1 MAMARGLQY
10 LVHRILKGEK
20 EMEDLKR
27 AETELINAEKTAL
40 VVIDLQNGIVNSKRS
55 PYTSAEVVENASRLI
70 DAFTE
75 KGAFVVLVRVSS
87 VDGKDM
93 FKPSVDIKANPMQF
107 SEGWDSYVPEIANS
121 KNAHTITKRQW
132 GAFYGTDLDL
142 QLRRRGIDTIV
153 LCGIS
158 TGIGVD
164 TTAREAYQHGYN
176 QIFVE
181 DAMTASTKEE
191 HDYVC
196 KYIFPRIGKIR
207 SSREVVL
214 SLE

>member
-1 MAMARGLQY
+1 
-10 LVHRILKGEK
+10 
-20 EMEDLKR
+20 MEDLKS
-27 AETELINAEKTAL
+27 AEAKLVKAEKTAL
-40 VVIDLQNGIVNSKRS
+40 VVIDLQKGIVNRQGS
-55 PYTSAEVVENASRLI
+55 PYTVTQVVQNASKLMN
-70 DAFTE
+70 AFTE

-93 FKPSVDIKANPMQF
+93 LKPKTDSPINPVQLP
-107 SEGWDSYVPEIANS
+107 EGWDSFVHELGNME
-121 KNAHTITKRQW
+121 KTHLITKRQW

-153 LCGIS
+153 LCGVS

-176 QIFVE
+176 QIFST

-196 KYIFPRIGKIR
+196 TYIFPRIGQLRTTEQI
-207 SSREVVL
+207 VL
-214 SLE
+214 SLT

>member
-1 MAMARGLQY
+1 
-10 LVHRILKGEK
+10 
-20 EMEDLKR
+20 MEDLKS
-27 AETELINAEKTAL
+27 AATELLKADKTAL
-40 VVIDLQNGIVNSKRS
+40 VVIDLQKGIVNRELS
-55 PYTSAEVVENASRLI
+55 PYTGAQVLQNTARLV
-70 DAFTE
+70 DAFTA

-93 FKPSVDIKANPMQF
+93 FKPRVDLKANPVQF
-107 SEGWDSYVPEIANS
+107 QEGWDNLVPELANIR
-121 KNAHTITKRQW
+121 NVHVITKRQW

-164 TTAREAYQHGYN
+164 TTAREAYQHAYN

-181 DAMTASTKEE
+181 NAMTASTKEE

-196 KYIFPRIGKIR
+196 KYIFPRIGQIR
-207 SSREVVL
+207 TSEEIAL
-214 SLE
+214 SLR